1 MNKNGFTILEL
12 LISIALIS
20 VVLLLLLRVMMSLEV
35 INHDTS
41 YASDDEIA
49 RTEITRNIES
59 DFLEYHFYGLEIQKT
74 QEDTTINLLM
84 DEEKKLVIKE
94 DSLTY
99 DDEVYSLKSSNASYD
114 LCVEYQYRD
123 LENDYY
129 WVSIRIP
136 VLIVGKNSTFKDDT
150 VLTLIGLK
158 NENLSFP
165 SSFSC

>member
-129 WVSIRIP
+129 WVSIIIP
-136 VLIVGKNSTFKDDT
+136 VLIDGKNSTFKDDIE
-150 VLTLIGLK
+150 LTFLGLK
-158 NENLSFP
+158 NENFSFP
-165 SSFSC
+165 TSFSC